1 MASAFGTALVIINK
15 GDKGKWDRV
24 SFEWGALP
32 DYFSSCWSS
41 GRSFSASERRAPP
54 IFVLLAGIVVVVV
67 VVHLQPVGLLRQL
80 LVGGDVLGRPG
91 SSGPHLRLV
100 QLAHVQ
106 RRLAPSREKR
116 R

>member
-1 MASAFGTALVIINK
+1 MLACFTTRPFFIEQYGVGIRHCLVIINK

-67 VVHLQPVGLLRQL
+67 VHLQPVGLLRQL

-91 SSGPHLRLV
+91 SSGPHL
-100 QLAHVQ
+100 
-106 RRLAPSREKR
+106 
-116 R
+116 